1 MGADF
6 LFINRKGII
15 FKKKRV
21 WQIGNTKYGFF
32 VSDQGFLQLISAMAS
47 RDNVVIVVVR
57 LGETDKL
64 FQFSGLSWSQ
74 LVDMF
79 HLKKKQNREQIG
91 EANMTSILRRRRRI
105 PLGYSSLARLT
116 SP

>member
-1 MGADF
+1 MLIFF
-6 LFINRKGII
+6 LSTEKALYSRI
-15 FKKKRV
+15 KRV
-21 WQIGNTKYGFF
+21 WQIGNTKYGVF

-47 RDNVVIVVVR
+47 RDNVVIVVVG

-79 HLKKKQNREQIG
+79 HLKRRTSKRQNREPKK
-91 EANMTSILRRRRRI
+91 EKE
-105 PLGYSSLARLT
+105 
-116 SP
+116 